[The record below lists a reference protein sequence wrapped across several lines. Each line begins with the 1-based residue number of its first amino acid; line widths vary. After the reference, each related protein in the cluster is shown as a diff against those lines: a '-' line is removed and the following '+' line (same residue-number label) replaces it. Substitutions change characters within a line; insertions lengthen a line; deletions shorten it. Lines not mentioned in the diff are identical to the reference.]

1 MPKKCPPGVICIEN
15 VTLFIIAIVLS
26 IIAYF
31 VYLFYQNNNVNIN
44 EKPNMT
50 NDLTQTQT
58 QNTISIQHLP
68 VHHDKTETLLDP
80 YAPPLKPNQY
90 LHNTIQKGIPINV
103 PTQGPVPEY
112 RQIGILTRNTQKD
125 TILPLFGRP
134 LYSNRDKW
142 QYYTMNDKSNA
153 IKLPISINGKSCTS
167 EYGCN
172 SINNGDNVYVE
183 GYNDIFDVTIY
194 DTNTVQYI
202 PVL

>member
-1 MPKKCPPGVICIEN
+1 MPPKKCPPGVICIEN
-15 VTLFIIAIVLS
+15 VTLFILFILFS

-31 VYLFYQNNNVNIN
+31 TYLYLSTKNNMNNKKKQSEQQMDILRFNNI
-44 EKPNMT
+44 
-50 NDLTQTQT
+50 
-58 QNTISIQHLP
+58 P
-68 VHHDKTETLLDP
+68 VHVDKTETLLDP

-90 LHNTIQKGIPINV
+90 ISNNVTTGVAINV
-103 PTQGPVPEY
+103 PTQGRVQEY
-112 RQIGILTRNTQKD
+112 RQIGILTRNNHKD

-134 LYSNRDKW
+134 LYTNRDKW

-172 SINNGDNVYVE
+172 SLYSGDNVYVE
-183 GYNDIFDVTIY
+183 GYNDLFDVTIY
-194 DTNTVQYI
+194 DNNTIQYI